1 MIKINLSR
9 LALMC
14 LMMFLGSCSSSPE
27 QQTNT
32 PAGGDNKP
40 PDDPAVIIVAKSRE
54 SGELAEF
61 QSQNG
66 GDTAKPETYQ
76 IYSARGNVIRQTS
89 KSSVQEELSGEVTL
103 NFQEADIGEVV
114 KSVIGDI
121 LQRSYTIAPGLEGSV
136 ILRTTSPI
144 PRSALIPTL
153 ETLLRAN
160 GAALI
165 EREGLYEIIPLDEA
179 RAGGLSPKLQLS
191 ADRGYQMVVVP
202 LRYIAVKEMVKILE
216 PFKTERI
223 LIQQDEYRNLL
234 ILGGTHREL
243 TSVFDTIEMFDVD
256 QLKGM
261 SVGLFRLENVEAS
274 KMAIELQSIFGD
286 ENSGPLSGMLR
297 ITPIERLN
305 ALLVITPQERYLG
318 EIKLWLQRLD
328 HSENASGLNMY
339 VYYVQ
344 NGKAVDLADIL
355 GQLFAENRSNRSN
368 KPRLEEERPTPVD
381 VEGET
386 QAKPATSL
394 ADSILDTG
402 DITIIAHEE
411 NNALLILSSPSD
423 YKEVEKALQKLD
435 IVPLQVLVEASIVE
449 VSLDDELQYGLQWFF
464 TGGAG
469 SKDSRGGLNIPND
482 GISDIVPNFVDPNFT
497 YALFDAA
504 STRVLLNALAEDSR
518 LNVIS
523 SPSLMVL
530 DNYTARI
537 RVGDQVPI
545 RTSETTNTSGTVT
558 VPDSPVTGALVTSTI
573 QYRDTGVLLEVTP
586 RVNAGGLV
594 ILDISQEV
602 NDVEQTFTSS
612 IDSPTITQRLIN
624 TTVAVQSGETIV
636 LGGLIKET
644 KDESSSGVPFLRKI
658 PIIRWLFSSEGR
670 STSRTELVV
679 MITLNA
685 VTNLEESRQVTDEY
699 RQKLKDIGI

>member
-1 MIKINLSR
+1 M
-9 LALMC
+9 
-14 LMMFLGSCSSSPE
+14 
-27 QQTNT
+27 
-32 PAGGDNKP
+32 
-40 PDDPAVIIVAKSRE
+40 IIVAKSRE